1 MAKTADA
8 VTAAV
13 LVIGNEILSG
23 RTKDA
28 NLPYLGKRLNDCG
41 IRLMEARVV
50 RDDEAE
56 IVEAVNVLRA
66 RYDYLFTTGG
76 IGPTHDDI
84 TAACIAKAFGRE
96 LIVNPEARQLLLDFY
111 GPEKLTEARLRMAR
125 TPEGAVLVENE
136 VSRAPGFRVDN
147 VFVFAGIPRV
157 MQAMFEAVA
166 GGLEGGRPLVSRTLV
181 ARAPESSLAGPLGEA
196 QERFP
201 DVEMGSYPF
210 RDETGFGAELVL
222 RALEPERIE
231 AAAAELSAALKK
243 IGVEPEG

>member
-1 MAKTADA
+1 MAESGAA

-28 NLPYLGKRLNDCG
+28 NLPYLGKRLNDFG

-50 RDDEAE
+50 RDDETE
-56 IVEAVNVLRA
+56 IVEAVNALRA

-96 LIVNPEARQLLLDFY
+96 LIVNPEARQILLDFY

-125 TPEGAVLVENE
+125 TPEGASLVENE
-136 VSRAPGFRVDN
+136 VSRAPGFRVEN

-157 MQAMFEAVA
+157 MQAMFEAMA
-166 GGLEGGRPLVSRTLV
+166 GGLEGGQPMVSRTIV
-181 ARAPESSLAGPLGEA
+181 ARAPESSLAGPLGAA
-196 QERFP
+196 QERFA

-222 RALEPERIE
+222 RGQQPARVE
-231 AAAAELSAALKK
+231 AATEELAAALAGLG
-243 IGVEPEG
+243 IPFES